1 MTLNI
6 TDPNEATTSF
16 EYMYAK
22 YNGKGAKPELYIPA
36 IALWLIMLFGY
47 FGNTV
52 VIIST
57 IKNRSLHGTCNLFLC
72 LSCAG
77 DILHQSAH
85 WAFVYVTITGKNFIP
100 YSHCLYADTIPQIG
114 CTVTI
119 CMTFFVGLDRLISV
133 LLPSKYRQMNVTV
146 YASTCIGI
154 TLLIAAY
161 GLYGSYSYAFGD
173 GKEMLV
179 TCLIIDS
186 MGPTFAQQW
195 FLLCVGLNVADIFV
209 YSACWYLIRTRAGN
223 NDSMKRVF
231 RSLQV
236 IMFSVATGWLLNA
249 VCIGI
254 FVPLLKIPVSQQSYL
269 TTAFGFL
276 PNIAS
281 ASNVIP
287 LYIFSQEYRQTIRS
301 ILGIIFPS
309 MRDTTAIKV
318 QQFENTKSAMTFA

>member
-77 DILHQSAH
+77 DIFTSISSL
-85 WAFVYVTITGKNFIP
+85 G

-114 CTVTI
+114 YMQDCRLVNRI
-119 CMTFFVGLDRLISV
+119 IGFQLYCNDLHDVFHRLISV

-254 FVPLLKIPVSQQSYL
+254 FVPLLKV
-269 TTAFGFL
+269 
-276 PNIAS
+276 
-281 ASNVIP
+281 
-287 LYIFSQEYRQTIRS
+287 R
-301 ILGIIFPS
+301 LGI
-309 MRDTTAIKV
+309 
-318 QQFENTKSAMTFA
+318 EYTFNFILRYLSVSKAT